1 MWITRSSAR
10 SITALAFSLTLL
22 AAPLQAAP
30 GDLPADLDLVPRD
43 AAAFFHFRAKDMWQ
57 SEWMKDAR
65 YILEKAGP
73 EAWKEFERKCPI
85 NPTTID
91 RITLVMLTPREFDH
105 PFSTVDPEALSAL
118 VVVRTT
124 QPYDRLQLLQA
135 AGTREK
141 AYRRNIYHFHEDLWS
156 GLVLVD
162 DKTFL
167 VGSED
172 AVVRWFD
179 MAKTKNTAGPLQA
192 ALTEAAQKHHIVFGF
207 NPTLL
212 GKEAQGAPP
221 PIQKLLEAHCGTVT
235 LDLDKEIRL
244 DLRLDYQ
251 KAEQAQAGE
260 KAVRD
265 TLELGRQGLAQPIG
279 MLEKQLKDSGDKVEN
294 AVQNFAILFG
304 LGFLREVDS
313 LLKDAPVQRQGTTV
327 TLPFRYRKLESANMA
342 VVSLA
347 GIQILGRNASAAF
360 GQVGASIGGKDAKDP
375 MQVHLETLHQA
386 MEKYHADKGS
396 YPPATLVDKDGRPTM
411 SWRVALLPYINDE
424 AKTLYNQFR
433 LDEPWDSLHNK
444 RLIKKM
450 PPAFRSPNRYAWGAS
465 QWKTRD
471 QVFTGAG
478 TLFEGAKTTRKTD
491 VTSKLILLVHTGD
504 DRAVYWTKPADIAYV
519 PDGPLPQLTGRY
531 DNQFQVLLNDG
542 SFRRIQVPMDEKDL
556 RSLILRQKVDSA
568 PSPAVP
574 TAQQPDAVWNDWILH
589 DEEGAKK
596 ARAGIR
602 TLVASPQVAMPF
614 LKERVKPVLP
624 ADAKHIE
631 QSIANLDSSNFQ
643 AREQA
648 SKMLEAFG
656 VLALPAIEKKLGGKP
671 SLEVQQRLEGLREK
685 INDQAMTA
693 AELRG
698 VRAIETLALIGTP
711 EAKAVLQDLAKGG
724 EGALL
729 TEQAKL
735 ALARL
740 NRAK

>member
-43 AAAFFHFRAKDMWQ
+43 AAAFFHFRAKEMWQ

-65 YILEKAGP
+65 YILDKAGP

-91 RITLVMLTPREFDH
+91 RITLVMLTDKTFGQ
-105 PFSTVDPEALSAL
+105 PFPTVDPEAMSAL

-156 GLVLVD
+156 GLVFVD
-162 DKTFL
+162 DRTFL
-167 VGSED
+167 MGSED

-179 MAKTKNTAGPLQA
+179 MTKTKNATGPLQA

-251 KAEQAQAGE
+251 KADQVQAGE

-294 AVQNFAILFG
+294 TAQNFGILFG
-304 LGFLREVDS
+304 LGFLREIDG

-327 TLPFRYRKLESANMA
+327 TLPFRYRRFEPANMA

-347 GIQILGRNASAAF
+347 AIQLLGRNASATF
-360 GQVGASIGGKDAKDP
+360 GQVSASIGGKDAKDP

-396 YPPATLVDKDGRPTM
+396 YPPAMLTDKDGRPTM

-424 AKTLYNQFR
+424 GKNLYNQFR

-444 RLIKKM
+444 RLMKKM

-478 TLFEGAKTTRKTD
+478 TLFEGAKATRKTD
-491 VTSKLILLVHTGD
+491 VTAKLILVVHTGD
-504 DRAVYWTKPADIAYV
+504 DRAVYWPKPADIAYV

-531 DNQFQVLLNDG
+531 ENQFQVLLNDG
-542 SFRRIQVPMDEKDL
+542 SFRRIMMPMDEKDL
-556 RSLILRQKVDSA
+556 RSLILRQKTDSA
-568 PSPAVP
+568 PSSTAP
-574 TAQQPDAVWNDWILH
+574 TAQQPDSIWNDWIQH
-589 DEEGAKK
+589 DDDGAKK

-602 TLVASPQVAMPF
+602 TLVVSPQVAVPF
-614 LKERVKPVLP
+614 LKDRVKPVQA
-624 ADAKHIE
+624 ADAKRIE
-631 QSIANLDSSNFQ
+631 QFIGDLDNSSFQ
-643 AREQA
+643 TRDQA
-648 SKMLEAFG
+648 SKSLESLG
-656 VLALPAIEKKLGGKP
+656 ILALPAIEKKLAAKP

-685 INDQAMTA
+685 INEQPMTS

-698 VRAIETLALIGTP
+698 VRAIEALALIGTP
-711 EAKAVLQDLAKGG
+711 EAKTVLQDLAKGG

-735 ALARL
+735 ALRRL
-740 NRAK
+740 EGAK